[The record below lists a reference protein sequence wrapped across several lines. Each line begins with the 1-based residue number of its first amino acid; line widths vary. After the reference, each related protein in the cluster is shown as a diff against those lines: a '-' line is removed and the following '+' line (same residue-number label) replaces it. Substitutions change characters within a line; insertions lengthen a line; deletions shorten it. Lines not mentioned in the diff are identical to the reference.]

1 MIGKTFL
8 GNNVNPH
15 MVMMSPD
22 GRYVVTG
29 GTRANKA
36 YIIDTRT
43 LQLVKVDSDRHRA
56 GASGVLAGQPVV
68 LPGQSGRRLDLGH
81 RHAVADQDQDDSRI
95 RRAAERDV
103 PARRLEGVHRQLRR
117 ALGRRH
123 RRPAARA
130 AEEDPGRGRA
140 RRGEARS
147 RTKYLGEIKG
157 INIAA
162 PSNDGR
168 YLYAADSDLAVVG
181 VIDTREDKVI
191 KTIRVGADPW
201 RIYMSHDG
209 KYGITA
215 NNGDE
220 TISIIDTRTNSV
232 AATLEA
238 GPDMT
243 GINFAAGKAFVI
255 SSTSGFVY
263 VYDMSSLKPAGRI
276 KIGTNVQLETATT
289 DTADE
294 KIYLA
299 ESTNHEVV
307 IIDARTHAIERVREC
322 GPLPVG
328 HAYHGQQGQLLP
340 LEQDAGDRRQ
350 PCRLA
355 ECSTQSTGL
364 HPAFGHSESPHAP
377 LLLGTLVLL
386 LCAERVHTQSVRDHT
401 RLKGPRST
409 TVTEAQATELTL
421 TVTEVSVRPI
431 QIWVRTAGTDRRGAE
446 DGHRRVSR
454 PRTALVKVG
463 QRVRAFSP
471 ESRSRMYQA
480 NVVAG
485 RPVAG
490 RASRVKATLM
500 GQALETSRHYVLEIV
515 TEDGELPVGA
525 ERSDHRDRRTNA
537 GLRAGA
543 GGELRARETSRPA
556 SRASCSRRCSTG

>member
-1 MIGKTFL
+1 MFTLRRTILIGGALTVAAVAAVVTTLQAQDVKISDPRSVVMIVNRDSNDISFMDIKTHKMIGKTFL

-36 YIIDTRT
+36 YIIDTKT
-43 LQLVKVDSDRHRA
+43 LALVKVIPTDIAPEH
-56 GASGVLAGQPVV
+56 LAFSP
-68 LPGQSGRRLDLGH
+68 
-81 RHAVADQDQDDSRI
+81 DSRWYYQGNPDGDSI
-95 RRAAERDV
+95 SVIDMQSLSKIKTIPGFVEPLNVTFLPDGSKAYVGNYGAHWVGVIDV
-103 PARRLEGVHRQLRR
+103 
-117 ALGRRH
+117 RRH
-123 RRPAARA
+123 ELLKKIQVAAVPGVA
-130 AEEDPGRGRA
+130 KLDPD
-140 RRGEARS
+140 
-147 RTKYLGEIKG
+147 KYLGEIKG

-168 YLYAADSDLAVVG
+168 YLYAADSDLSVVG

-191 KTIRVGADPW
+191 KTIRVGRDPW

-243 GINFAAGKAFVI
+243 GINFAGGKAFVI

-307 IIDARTHAIERVREC
+307 IIDAKTHGIERVKN
-322 GPLPVG
+322 VG
-328 HAYHGQQGQLLP
+328 LFP
-340 LEQDAGDRRQ
+340 W
-350 PCRLA
+350 
-355 ECSTQSTGL
+355 
-364 HPAFGHSESPHAP
+364 
-377 LLLGTLVLL
+377 GTHIMDSKDNY
-386 LCAERVHTQSVRDHT
+386 CH
-401 RLKGPRST
+401 
-409 TVTEAQATELTL
+409 
-421 TVTEVSVRPI
+421 
-431 QIWVRTAGTDRRGAE
+431 
-446 DGHRRVSR
+446 
-454 PRTALVKVG
+454 
-463 QRVRAFSP
+463 
-471 ESRSRMYQA
+471 
-480 NVVAG
+480 
-485 RPVAG
+485 
-490 RASRVKATLM
+490 
-500 GQALETSRHYVLEIV
+500 
-515 TEDGELPVGA
+515 
-525 ERSDHRDRRTNA
+525 
-537 GLRAGA
+537 
-543 GGELRARETSRPA
+543 
-556 SRASCSRRCSTG
+556 